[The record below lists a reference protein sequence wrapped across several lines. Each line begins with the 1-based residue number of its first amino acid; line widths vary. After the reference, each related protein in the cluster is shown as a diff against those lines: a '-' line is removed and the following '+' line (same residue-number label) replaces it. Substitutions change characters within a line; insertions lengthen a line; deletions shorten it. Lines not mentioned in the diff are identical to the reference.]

1 MNKQRRKE
9 IQEIMDRLGEI
20 KSDLEAVWNDE
31 QYYMDSIPE
40 NLTGSERY
48 EKAEEAVSNLE
59 GACDNL
65 DEALEQ
71 LEAAME

>member
-1 MNKQRRKE
+1 MNKERRKE
-9 IQEIMDRLGEI
+9 IQGIMDRLGEI
-20 KSDLEAVWNDE
+20 KTDLEAVWNDE
-31 QYYMDSIPE
+31 QFYMDSIPE

-48 EKAEEAVSNLE
+48 KKAEEAVSNLE
-59 GACDNL
+59 GAYDNL

>member
-9 IQEIMDRLGEI
+9 IREIMDRLGEI
-20 KSDLEAVWNDE
+20 KSDLEMVRDDE
-31 QYYMDSIPE
+31 QFYMDSIPE

-48 EKAEEAVSNLE
+48 GKAEEAVSNLE

-71 LEAAME
+71 LAAAME

>member
-9 IQEIMDRLGEI
+9 IQEIIDRIEAI
-20 KSDLEAVWNDE
+20 KSDLETVRDDE
-31 QYYMDSIPE
+31 QFYMDSIPE
-40 NLTGSERY
+40 NLMGSERY

>member
-9 IQEIMDRLGEI
+9 IQEIMEKLEEI
-20 KSDLEAVWNDE
+20 KTDLEAVWNDE

-40 NLTGSERY
+40 NLMGSERY

-59 GACDNL
+59 GAYDNL

>member
-9 IQEIMDRLGEI
+9 IQEIMVKLEEI
-20 KSDLEAVWNDE
+20 KTDIEAVWNDE
-31 QYYMDSIPE
+31 QFYMDSIPE

-48 EKAEEAVSNLE
+48 GKAEEAVSNLE

>member
-9 IQEIMDRLGEI
+9 IQEIIDRLGEI

-40 NLTGSERY
+40 NLMGSERY

-59 GACDNL
+59 GAYDNL
-65 DEALEQ
+65 DEAIEM

>member
-1 MNKQRRKE
+1 MNKQRRKD
-9 IQEIMDRLGEI
+9 IQYIMEKLEEI
-20 KSDLEAVWNDE
+20 KWDLETARDDE
-31 QYYMDSIPE
+31 QFYMDSIPE
-40 NLTGSERY
+40 NLMGSERY